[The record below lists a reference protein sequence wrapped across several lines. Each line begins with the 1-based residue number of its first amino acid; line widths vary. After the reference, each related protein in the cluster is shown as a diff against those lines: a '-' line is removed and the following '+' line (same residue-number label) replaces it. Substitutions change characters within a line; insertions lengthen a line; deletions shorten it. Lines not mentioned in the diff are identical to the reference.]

1 MNGNWLILLPLRMRT
16 QAWEVYGLMAEE
28 KDLKEQKA

>member
-1 MNGNWLILLPLRMRT
+1 MRT

-28 KDLKEQKA
+28 KDLKEQKAWAWLPSSS